1 IIPGGPKWTLNFI
14 PTAEGFYSFTEN
26 RYIYQYKDH
35 LGNVR
40 ISFARNSAGAPEITG
55 TNNYYPFGLNH
66 IGGGNISPFFNYHS
80 YKFGSKELQETGMYD
95 FGARMYMPDLGRWG
109 VIDPMAE
116 AMRRYSPYNYA
127 FNNPISFIDPDGMQ
141 PRQFAMPTDA
151 RPDAPSGWINPNW
164 IGRGGA
170 TFGSLDTGYGGAGSY
185 GFGSLY
191 KPSKGE
197 GNSYL
202 LNELLAGWKAR
213 GLDINIEENGNLTF
227 WTGNPAFIK
236 GYSTNND
243 IYGEYHLGV
252 LNSITVKNGDLPLDA
267 YKNWADWG
275 STAMGGGLDYIAKRR
290 TALYN
295 SGYWIDNLGQMRGTS
310 YAGRA
315 SGSLIGLRSD
325 YVRTTAMYGKYAKR
339 AGYVGY
345 AISAGQIG
353 YGISQDD
360 WKFGVR
366 AKVATAN
373 VAGGMAGA
381 WLGTKAGAAAGGELG
396 ALIGVWFE
404 GVGAIPGGAIGGA
417 IGGVIGGILGGVYGG
432 DYAEDWAT
440 GVLNKPDH
448 IKK

>member
-1 IIPGGPKWTLNFI
+1 MRV
-14 PTAEGFYSFTEN
+14 SF
-26 RYIYQYKDH
+26 
-35 LGNVR
+35 V
-40 ISFARNSAGAPEITG
+40 RNSIGAPEITG

-127 FNNPISFIDPDGMQ
+127 FNNPISFIDPDGRK

-164 IGRGGA
+164 LGRGDA
-170 TFGSLDTGYGGAGSY
+170 TFGSIETGYGGSY

-191 KPSKGE
+191 PQSNGVD
-197 GNSYL
+197 NSYL
-202 LNELLAGWKAR
+202 LNDLLAGWKTR
-213 GLDINIEENGNLTF
+213 GINIDISGNGNLTY
-227 WTGNPAFIK
+227 WTGNPTFIK

-243 IYGEYHLGV
+243 VYGEYHLGV
-252 LNSITVKNGDLPLDA
+252 LNSITVKNGDIPLDA

-275 STAMGGGLDYIAKRR
+275 STAVGGGFDYLAKRR

-295 SGYWIDNLGQMRGTS
+295 SGNWIDNLGQMRSTS

-315 SGSLIGLRSD
+315 RGSLIGLRSD
-325 YVRTTAMYGKYAKR
+325 YLRTTAMYGKYAKR

-353 YGISQDD
+353 YGMIQDGG
-360 WKFGVR
+360 KFGVK
-366 AKVATAN
+366 AKVATTG
-373 VAGGMAGA
+373 VVGGMAGA
-381 WLGTKAGAAAGGELG
+381 AAGAWAVGKLGGLIGSLIGPEGTAGG
-396 ALIGVWFE
+396 AV
-404 GVGAIPGGAIGGA
+404 
-417 IGGVIGGILGGVYGG
+417 IGGVVGGIVGGFWGG
-432 DYAEDWAT
+432 EIAEDWAD
-440 GVLNKPDH
+440 GILNRPSN
-448 IKK
+448 IK